1 MQEPDPD
8 LLRRARAGD
17 VDAFEDLVRAYQA
30 DAWRFA
36 RSLTRDPHLADDV
49 TQDAFLRAFRFVRS
63 FRGDSKFSSW
73 LFAIVRNCAMDAMRK
88 AGRPTVET
96 PPGSSPDHQS
106 RIEIQMAID
115 ALKDRLREPFL
126 LVEVFG
132 MTYVDAA
139 VILQTKVGTVKS
151 RVFRARQE
159 LIASL
164 ADEDETEVGET
175 RER

>member
-8 LLRRARAGD
+8 LIRRARDGD

-36 RSLTRDPHLADDV
+36 RSLTRDAHLADDV

-73 LFAIVRNCAMDAMRK
+73 LFAIVRNCAMDSMKK
-88 AGRPTVET
+88 AGRPTVEE
-96 PPGSSPDHQS
+96 PPGSSPDHQA
-106 RIEIQMAID
+106 RVEIQMAID
-115 ALKDRLREPFL
+115 ALKERLREPFL

-132 MTYVDAA
+132 MTYADAA
-139 VILQTKVGTVKS
+139 VVLQTKVGTVKS
-151 RVFRARQE
+151 RVFRARQV

-164 ADEDETEVGET
+164 ADEDEMGET
-175 RER
+175 REQQ